1 MKKQTAG
8 YILIATGLLLVL
20 LCCFFGYRY
29 INNRFSSENQ
39 NGDRIIYKFSPDN
52 IYEIKIKNSDGEYSI
67 INDEED
73 WTINKLK
80 DKKLVENSIL
90 DTVNVLCS
98 IRGRELKEIDEVIK
112 FTTEVEILSNWKDA
126 SFSLAQD
133 GSNYYLRN
141 KKNEIFSISQIAYEV
156 TSRDMDFYRERALSD
171 IKSLSQGGEN
181 RFKSVSFRVKEE
193 DGIKQMSVRVKN
205 ADEIQR
211 YGSESPYM
219 MEKPYLKPVDAER
232 FEKEV
237 LFAIPEIKISKFVS
251 ENVKDFQ
258 PYGLDNT
265 SRGELTVL
273 YDDKKFTLYLGNT
286 LDDGSF
292 YVSLPGSRSVY
303 TVEKSK
309 LMFLSTECFDYLEK
323 TLFVFSDDYVKGAE
337 IYGYDIK
344 YAFTSSADKYYLNN
358 DAVSKETFENL
369 KNEIKK
375 IEFKNILNKA
385 SGNKVLSI
393 NIYGKDG
400 RVIYYEIYKSQEDKY
415 IVSENGKLF
424 FGLDENKVNE
434 FIYYLMELNKTL
446 I

>member
-8 YILIATGLLLVL
+8 YIIFAAGLLLVL
-20 LCCFFGYRY
+20 ICGFLGIKYVNNGYL
-29 INNRFSSENQ
+29 SVNQ
-39 NGDRIIYKFSPDN
+39 NGDRTIYKFSPDT
-52 IYEIKIKNSDGEYSI
+52 IDEIKIKNSSGEYSI
-67 INDEED
+67 IKDNND
-73 WTINKLK
+73 WTINKLR
-80 DKKLVENSIL
+80 DKKLVESSIL

-98 IRGRELKEIDEVIK
+98 IQGRELKEINDSVK
-112 FTTEVEILSNWKDA
+112 FSTNVEILTNWKDA
-126 SFSLAQD
+126 SFSLAHD

-141 KKNEIFSISQIAYEV
+141 KKNEIFSISQIAFEV
-156 TSRDMDFYRERALSD
+156 AARDMDFYRDRALSD

-181 RFKSVSFRVKEE
+181 RFKSVSYRTKDE

-219 MEKPYLKPVDAER
+219 MDKPYLKPVDAER

-237 LFAIPEIKISKFVS
+237 LYAIPEIKISKFVS
-251 ENVKDFQ
+251 EDVKDFQ
-258 PYGLDNT
+258 PYGLDNA

-273 YDDKKFTLYLGNT
+273 YDEKKFTLYIGNT
-286 LDDGSF
+286 MDDGSF
-292 YVSLPGSRSVY
+292 YVSIPESKSVY

-309 LMFLSTECFDYLEK
+309 LLFLDTECFDYLEK
-323 TLFVFSDDYVKGAE
+323 SLFAFSDDYVKNAE
-337 IYGYDIK
+337 IFGFGLK
-344 YAFTSSADKYYLNN
+344 YTFTSSADKYYLNN

-400 RVIYYEIYKSQEDKY
+400 RVIYYEFYKSQEEKY

-424 FGLDENKVNE
+424 FGLDENKVNDFLE
-434 FIYYLMELNKTL
+434 YLMELNKTL